1 MSLPSFALSFGVS
14 LLFAAFV
21 FATAILVTSG
31 LHHER
36 IMFFLFVVG
45 FGCARH
51 RSSSGITRF
60 RSFHSSNEAA
70 RPSPVTIWPAKYGS
84 QTSSSRIAAA
94 PVDDVGG
101 DAQAAGCASAGDSM
115 FPLQSIP
122 RGIQPRC
129 SRNTRRSSGP
139 MRIAGVPDRRET
151 SSLRSFNQ
159 GFKLALEDTGGTR
172 TEPITHSTRFA
183 LVIGR
188 E

>member
-1 MSLPSFALSFGVS
+1 MK
-14 LLFAAFV
+14 
-21 FATAILVTSG
+21 
-31 LHHER
+31 R
-36 IMFFLFVVG
+36 IMFFLFVVS
-45 FGCARH
+45 FGCARN

-94 PVDDVGG
+94 PVAMMSEEMRKLQDVLPPEIRMVSFTV
-101 DAQAAGCASAGDSM
+101 DPSRDTAEVLAKYAQKFGADENRWWFLTGERQALYD
-115 FPLQSIP
+115 LSIK
-122 RGIQPRC
+122 
-129 SRNTRRSSGP
+129 
-139 MRIAGVPDRRET
+139 
-151 SSLRSFNQ
+151 

-183 LVIGR
+183 LVDRR